1 MAIKQGNLVYFVY
14 CQLLTFAYICLYLK
28 PSVKSVVHS
37 GSSSP
42 EMVFVSN
49 CGASDFAPNRPPPPY
64 NSSHHQQH
72 HYNKHSG
79 QAREISSLTSSALV
93 SKNTDCSSINSPT
106 SPSSS
111 TSLFQSMSSSGSS
124 QSGGDNGADQYFLPG
139 MGSTIVMKSS
149 SSSSSNESKVMHSL
163 TSASSH
169 PSHQLYHAPIPESK
183 RICFQTKEMEEIFNQ
198 SQYDIDT
205 LLVRLEEVERTH
217 ESRLRQSSKHQEMRN
232 HHLKDGS
239 PPSSA
244 RETLIVESRHF
255 VTASKFFVK
264 CATEGS
270 FQLIDYLTECVTLL
284 ERMFHASETVIFE
297 MESGAQVTCLVDR
310 LKEVAATY
318 AYTVDTVRRLVG
330 FSPSIDASLS
340 ETPENLVQ
348 VEDGMSIASKRPN
361 PFLDLLM
368 NHATSLATCLSTL
381 MRTLRAMN

>member
-1 MAIKQGNLVYFVY
+1 
-14 CQLLTFAYICLYLK
+14 
-28 PSVKSVVHS
+28 
-37 GSSSP
+37 
-42 EMVFVSN
+42 MVFVN
-49 CGASDFAPNRPPPPY
+49 NYGGNDFAPNHPPPPY
-64 NSSHHQQH
+64 NSSHHHQH
-72 HYNKHSG
+72 HYKDNKKGSNNNFTSDMNVPLNSNMIITG
-79 QAREISSLTSSALV
+79 QATEAGNLTNCALFNN
-93 SKNTDCSSINSPT
+93 STDCSTINSPT

-111 TSLFQSMSSSGSS
+111 TSVFQSMSSSSGSS
-124 QSGGDNGADQYFLPG
+124 QSGGGDQYFLPG
-139 MGSTIVMKSS
+139 MGSTIVMNS
-149 SSSSSNESKVMHSL
+149 SSSSSNEGGKVMGSL
-163 TSASSH
+163 ASSSH
-169 PSHQLYHAPIPESK
+169 PSHHQLYHGPIPESK

-205 LLVRLEEVERTH
+205 LLVRLEEVH
-217 ESRLRQSSKHQEMRN
+217 ESRLRQSKHQELSS

-330 FSPSIDASLS
+330 FSPSADASLP

-348 VEDGMSIASKRPN
+348 VEDGIVNKRPN

-381 MRTLRAMN
+381 MRTLRTMN